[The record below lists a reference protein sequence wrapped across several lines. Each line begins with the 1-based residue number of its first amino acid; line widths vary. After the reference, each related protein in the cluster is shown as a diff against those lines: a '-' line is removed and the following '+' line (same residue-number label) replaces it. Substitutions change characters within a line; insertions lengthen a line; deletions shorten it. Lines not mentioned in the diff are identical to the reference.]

1 MTIRYTLEQA
11 LARLSR
17 IRLRRGRGTEAL
29 QQLLRR
35 VRSGEVEIDETTRR
49 QFVELLLS
57 LNYAIEDLEAE
68 ARQNLRVTSRAIQQA
83 LRHGR

>member
-29 QQLLRR
+29 QQLSVPTGLRDADA
-35 VRSGEVEIDETTRR
+35 SPCPYGQRR
-49 QFVELLLS
+49 CCHDCG
-57 LNYAIEDLEAE
+57 A
-68 ARQNLRVTSRAIQQA
+68 
-83 LRHGR
+83 